1 MAGRTWAAG
10 EDFSLA
16 DCAALPSLYFTDYV
30 VPFRESHPNLA
41 AYIARLE
48 ARPSVARVLEE
59 MRPWFHN
66 FPFADGKG

>member
-1 MAGRTWAAG
+1 M
-10 EDFSLA
+10 
-16 DCAALPSLYFTDYV
+16 PSLYFTDYV